1 MTPVAVSLWTDRG
14 GYRMLATEVG
24 SGRFLADAVLT
35 GMGWAIA
42 HYRQRP
48 GKACS
53 CATCRYGRAW
63 KAPAPV
69 FRIRQ
74 TVIPDRELAAHAL
87 MQLAQH
93 RLQEATG

>member
-1 MTPVAVSLWTDRG
+1 MTPVTVLRTSP
-14 GYRMLATEVG
+14 YRMVAVACDDPTT
-24 SGRFLADAVLT
+24 RLADAVLT

-48 GKACS
+48 GTACA
-53 CATCRYGRAW
+53 CPTCRYGRAW

-74 TVIPDRELAAHAL
+74 TVIPDRVLAEHAL

-93 RLQEATG
+93 RLQEAAG